1 MLKAII
7 IGTGQISKIHGNSM
21 KKSSNI
27 ELLGFIGN
35 NFEKTKLIS
44 EAYGVQAFKDIEALD
59 NKKVDIA
66 IVCTPSYIR
75 KEIIYKLIDK
85 NINILCEKPFTL
97 SYEEGLEIVNY
108 AKNRSAKIM
117 VGHVLRFWPA
127 YVQIKEIIDQGRLGE
142 IIHVYTNRLS
152 KHPNW
157 TSWHKDQKKS
167 GGGLYDLA
175 IYDLD
180 YLVHL
185 FGKVDSVD
193 TMGRKNETNCY
204 NMTISNI
211 KFNNSKQGT
220 VESNMDLKGDYPFT
234 TFVRV
239 VGTKG
244 TLEYESSQKLNQ
256 KGTMDPYESLIEYIE
271 GQSPRHIKVISHDPY
286 LKQMEYFA
294 KSIQEEKEIEIITM
308 EEVLHVLKLLESI
321 KISIEEDRRVKL
333 SEESI

>member
-7 IGTGQISKIHGNSM
+7 IGTGQIGKIHGNSM
-21 KKSSNI
+21 KRSSNI

-35 NFEKTKLIS
+35 NFEKTKIVA
-44 EAYGVQAFKDIEALD
+44 EEYGVQAFKDIEALD

-85 NINILCEKPFTL
+85 NINILCEKPFAL
-97 SYEEGLEIVNY
+97 SYEEGLDMVNY
-108 AKNRSAKIM
+108 AKNKRAKIM

-127 YVQIKEIIDQGRLGE
+127 YVQIKEIIDNGKLGE

-157 TSWHKDQKKS
+157 TSWHKDPEKS

-175 IYDLD
+175 IHDLD

-185 FGKVDSVD
+185 FGAVDSVD
-193 TMGRKNETNCY
+193 AIGRKNEKNCY
-204 NMTISNI
+204 NMTISNL
-211 KFNNSKQGT
+211 KFRNSKQGT

-244 TLEYESSQKLNQ
+244 TLEYENSQKLNN
-256 KGTMDPYESLIEYIE
+256 KGTMEPYQSLLEYIE
-271 GQSPRHIKVISHDPY
+271 GQTPRDIKVISHDPY
-286 LKQMEYFA
+286 LKQMECFA
-294 KSIQEEKEIEIITM
+294 ESIQEDKETEIITM
-308 EEVLHVLKLLESI
+308 EEVLHVLRLLEGI
-321 KISIEEDRRVKL
+321 KISIEEDRRVKI